1 MVERSGVKVTRISV
15 ICAALI
21 VAALLMTGGAIA
33 ADKGHES
40 TDGVVA
46 HTYCPADDVQWD
58 VRKCG
63 DTGSTGRQQ
72 ADVHRPREP
81 ETPANP
87 TGGVDAASARR

>member
-1 MVERSGVKVTRISV
+1 MAKRSGVKVVQISMIGASLAV
-15 ICAALI
+15 
-21 VAALLMTGGAIA
+21 VGLLMAGGAIA

-46 HTYCPADDVQWD
+46 HNYCPADDVQWD

-63 DTGSTGRQQ
+63 DTGSAGHQQ
-72 ADVHRPREP
+72 ADVSRPHEP

-87 TGGVDAASARR
+87 TGGTDVAAARR